1 VSVYKGSAGGKRRRA
16 VQPSSRWLRWL
27 RRLLI
32 PVAITSALGG
42 WVVSGAIVG
51 PSDEQAGEF
60 EAGGLLLTVHQT
72 ERLAAHDMSASTEDE
87 LDDVQVVEGT
97 EADVTALDGSFDA
110 DNIQITPG
118 TTVTWTNQ
126 GQDAHDVVPVE
137 DNAPWG
143 VDLAN
148 FGPGTSYEYTFGEAG
163 IYRYVCTV
171 HPNMIGQV
179 VVGEAVDVEAADADS
194 NGIFS
199 MPNSMTPGMQA
210 EDEDRI
216 HVEVTLR
223 NPSDTVKDYRPDDFR
238 LVSSSGDAWPLNPDT
253 LVPATLAAD
262 YATNLDL
269 YFDVPMGREDLS
281 IEWSVGGSTAD
292 IPLGLGDQGDGHD
305 DSDDDHSDHEDD
317 H

>member
-1 VSVYKGSAGGKRRRA
+1 MSVHRGGAGGSRRRTVEA
-16 VQPSSRWLRWL
+16 TRRWL

-32 PVAITSALGG
+32 PVALTSALGG
-42 WVVSGAIVG
+42 WVVFGAIVG
-51 PSDEQAGEF
+51 PSGEQADEF

-72 ERLAAHDMSASTEDE
+72 ERLGAHDMSGGATEDE
-87 LDDVQVVEGT
+87 LDDVQVIEGT
-97 EADVTALDGSFDA
+97 EADVTVLDDSFDA
-110 DNIQITPG
+110 ENIQITPG
-118 TTVTWTNQ
+118 STVTWTNQ
-126 GQDAHDVVPVE
+126 GQAAHDVVPVE

-148 FGPGTSYEYTFGEAG
+148 LGPGMSYEYTFDEAG
-163 IYRYVCTV
+163 IYRYVCTA

-179 VVGEAVDVEAADADS
+179 VVGETADVEAADD

-223 NPSDTVKDYRPDDFR
+223 NPNDTVQDYRPDDFR

-269 YFDVPMGREDLS
+269 YFDVPMGQEELS

-292 IPLGLGDQGDGHD
+292 IPLDLSDQGD
-305 DSDDDHSDHEDD
+305 DDDQSEEEHDH
-317 H
+317 